1 MLTSLSCSGAVLKM
15 EESARSCIINTI
27 YFSLFNEEF
36 IRTDSSESTLQ
47 KIRSNSMHLFLS
59 PYWTVL
65 ILTSLWHLLQVTVLL
80 LVMKSTLLKNGNRDK
95 S

>member
-1 MLTSLSCSGAVLKM
+1 MLTSLSCGGAVLKM

-36 IRTDSSESTLQ
+36 IRTDSSESALQ

-65 ILTSLWHLLQVTVLL
+65 ILTSLWHLLQAIVL
-80 LVMKSTLLKNGNRDK
+80 LVMKSKLLKNSNGDK

>member
-1 MLTSLSCSGAVLKM
+1 M
-15 EESARSCIINTI
+15 EESALSCIINMI

-36 IRTDSSESTLQ
+36 IRTDSSESALQ

-65 ILTSLWHLLQVTVLL
+65 ILTSLWHLLQAIVL
-80 LVMKSTLLKNGNRDK
+80 LVMKSTLLKNSNGDK

>member
-1 MLTSLSCSGAVLKM
+1 MLTSLSCGGAVLKM

-36 IRTDSSESTLQ
+36 IRTDSSESALQ

-65 ILTSLWHLLQVTVLL
+65 ILTSLWHLLQAIVL
-80 LVMKSTLLKNGNRDK
+80 LVMKSTLLKNSNGDK

>member
-1 MLTSLSCSGAVLKM
+1 MLTSLPCGGAVLKM

-36 IRTDSSESTLQ
+36 IRTDSSESALQ

-65 ILTSLWHLLQVTVLL
+65 ILTSLWHLLQVIVL
-80 LVMKSTLLKNGNRDK
+80 LVMKSTLLKNSNRDK